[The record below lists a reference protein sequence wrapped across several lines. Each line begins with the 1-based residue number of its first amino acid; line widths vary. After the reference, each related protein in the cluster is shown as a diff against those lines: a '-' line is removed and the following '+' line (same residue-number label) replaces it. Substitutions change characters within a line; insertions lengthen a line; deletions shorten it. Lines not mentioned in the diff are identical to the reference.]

1 MLSKQRQG
9 REREKKMKKGLEAL
23 SGGENIRFEN
33 MMLTEGHAC
42 YSHDCCARNN
52 RKRIQKDERGE
63 IRDMQRRD
71 IFLWRSNQAS

>member
-1 MLSKQRQG
+1 
-9 REREKKMKKGLEAL
+9 MKKGLEAL

-63 IRDMQRRD
+63 IRDIERGGYLSMEVKSSQ
-71 IFLWRSNQAS
+71 LWREDWPI